1 MPLPPLLLMPLPPL
15 MPMPLPPP
23 LLATDIP
30 PPPTDMDIL
39 ACTLDTLDTTTLA
52 SVRLMPSLRLML
64 MPTPLPRSTLVSPTL
79 TLSPLAT
86 LTIQDTSLT
95 PHTPAQL

>member
-1 MPLPPLLLMPLPPL
+1 M
-15 MPMPLPPP
+15 
-23 LLATDIP
+23 A
-30 PPPTDMDIL
+30 IL
-39 ACTLDTLDTTTLA
+39 ACTLDTTTLA
-52 SVRLMPSLRLML
+52 SVRLMPSLKLRL
-64 MPTPLPRSTLVSPTL
+64 MPTPLPKSTLVFPTL